1 MEERSG
7 GSDTDSEIMRLRER
21 KEELEKA
28 RRTEA
33 ARARKAQREILNE
46 VELFVLCDSL
56 IFILPLKVVSVSLHI
71 RPRTLVLDTNI
82 LVSIDINGLR
92 QLIAYEFQLF
102 IIRLTIFPRSRSLLM
117 MAIGQSGYQRLLS
130 LSSR

>member
-46 VELFVLCDSL
+46 VESFVLCDSL
-56 IFILPLKVVSVSLHI
+56 MFIFPLKVVSVSLHI

-82 LVSIDINGLR
+82 LVSIDINGL
-92 QLIAYEFQLF
+92 
-102 IIRLTIFPRSRSLLM
+102 S
-117 MAIGQSGYQRLLS
+117 
-130 LSSR
+130 

>member
-46 VELFVLCDSL
+46 VELFVFCDSL
-56 IFILPLKVVSVSLHI
+56 IFILLLKVVSVSLHI

-82 LVSIDINGLR
+82 LVSIDISGL
-92 QLIAYEFQLF
+92 
-102 IIRLTIFPRSRSLLM
+102 
-117 MAIGQSGYQRLLS
+117 
-130 LSSR
+130 

>member
-1 MEERSG
+1 
-7 GSDTDSEIMRLRER
+7 MRLRER

-46 VELFVLCDSL
+46 VELFVFCDSL

-82 LVSIDINGLR
+82 LVSIDIIGL
-92 QLIAYEFQLF
+92 
-102 IIRLTIFPRSRSLLM
+102 S
-117 MAIGQSGYQRLLS
+117 
-130 LSSR
+130 

>member
-46 VELFVLCDSL
+46 VESFVFCDSL
-56 IFILPLKVVSVSLHI
+56 IYILPLKVVSVSLHI

-92 QLIAYEFQLF
+92 
-102 IIRLTIFPRSRSLLM
+102 
-117 MAIGQSGYQRLLS
+117 
-130 LSSR
+130 

>member
-46 VELFVLCDSL
+46 VELFVFCDSL

-82 LVSIDINGLR
+82 LVSIDINGL
-92 QLIAYEFQLF
+92 
-102 IIRLTIFPRSRSLLM
+102 
-117 MAIGQSGYQRLLS
+117 
-130 LSSR
+130 

>member
-46 VELFVLCDSL
+46 VESFVFCDSL
-56 IFILPLKVVSVSLHI
+56 MFILLLKVVSVSLHI

-82 LVSIDINGLR
+82 LVSIDINGL
-92 QLIAYEFQLF
+92 
-102 IIRLTIFPRSRSLLM
+102 
-117 MAIGQSGYQRLLS
+117 
-130 LSSR
+130 

>member
-33 ARARKAQREILNE
+33 ARARRAQREILNE
-46 VELFVLCDSL
+46 VGIWKDWKEDYLNGLDLELFFAVLII
-56 IFILPLKVVSVSLHI
+56 IFPLGCECQS
-71 RPRTLVLDTNI
+71 TYQTTD
-82 LVSIDINGLR
+82 
-92 QLIAYEFQLF
+92 
-102 IIRLTIFPRSRSLLM
+102 PRSRHKHTGQFSKMTTQLIKSQVDH
-117 MAIGQSGYQRLLS
+117 MAIALPSE
-130 LSSR
+130 